1 MQIGSLLALYFV
13 IWWLTLFLVLPFGV
27 RSQHETGEVV
37 AGSDPGAPTMVR
49 IVRIVILNS
58 VLSLVVLSL
67 FWIVY
72 VENWLGLS
80 IINDLSRR

>member
-58 VLSLVVLSL
+58 VLSLVVLAL

>member
-1 MQIGSLLALYFV
+1 MQIGSAVALYFV
-13 IWWLTLFLVLPFGV
+13 IWWLTLFAVLPFGV

-58 VLSLVVLSL
+58 VLSLVVLAL
-67 FWIVY
+67 FWIFY
-72 VENWLGLS
+72 VENWLDLS
-80 IINDLSRR
+80 IINDISRR

>member
-1 MQIGSLLALYFV
+1 MKIGSAVALYFV
-13 IWWLTLFLVLPFGV
+13 IWWLTLFAVLPFGV

-58 VLSLVVLSL
+58 VLSLVVLAL
-67 FWIVY
+67 FWIFY
-72 VENWLGLS
+72 VENWLDLS
-80 IINDLSRR
+80 IINDISRR